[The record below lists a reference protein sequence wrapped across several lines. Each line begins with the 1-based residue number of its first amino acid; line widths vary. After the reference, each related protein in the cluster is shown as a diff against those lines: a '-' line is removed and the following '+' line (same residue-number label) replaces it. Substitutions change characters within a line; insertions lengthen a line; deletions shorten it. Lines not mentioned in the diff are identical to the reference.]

1 MTTKIDKAIELN
13 KLHGAKVLLNEYF
26 TKQDKQEWLDGMRVE
41 YELSYPTQREMINS
55 EKIEF
60 NTLYDG
66 TIIARY
72 SDFVYPLVDIDY
84 SDDLDYIS
92 FEDWLNETK
101 VISEAT
107 LDEDETIIENEVTE
121 LIRIYTPPDTRIR
134 VNEYLIP
141 YYKEQKL
148 KEINNDFVEDEKIP
162 ILYENI
168 SFMGGDESA
177 TAIDKYIRL
186 NRLAGNNTHTIWDV
200 DKIDRVLSDNAANE
214 LILTIGATSSANQF
228 VLKNR
233 KKAVYEA
240 TKIEDLEGI

>member
-101 VISEAT
+101 VISEAV
-107 LDEDETIIENEVTE
+107 LDEDGNIIEPEVTE
-121 LIRIYTPPDTRIR
+121 LIRIYMPPDTESRIVSYIR
-134 VNEYLIP
+134 EKTLPSVLTMR
-141 YYKEQKL
+141 QARL
-148 KEINNDFVEDEKIP
+148 ALLQAGLLATVEDAIM
-162 ILYENI
+162 N
-168 SFMGGDESA
+168 GTDEA
-177 TAIDKYIRL
+177 M
-186 NRLAGNNTHTIWDV
+186 
-200 DKIDRVLSDNAANE
+200 
-214 LILTIGATSSANQF
+214 
-228 VLKNR
+228 
-233 KKAVYEA
+233 
-240 TKIEDLEGI
+240 KIEWEYATEVRRDWTSLIALTEALGMTSDELDNLFILGGSL